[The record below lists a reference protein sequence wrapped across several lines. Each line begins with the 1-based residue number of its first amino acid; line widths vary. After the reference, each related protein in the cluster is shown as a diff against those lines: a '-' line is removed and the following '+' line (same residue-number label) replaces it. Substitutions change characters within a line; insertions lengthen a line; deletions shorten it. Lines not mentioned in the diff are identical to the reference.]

1 MLFVRRRLRLFVIIN
16 LTVVNGPFYILFPLC
31 RATAICHPDV
41 HTHAHRWLVYRSIP
55 IYIYILLCTRVVNH
69 GQHKVTDDGDNNN
82 NT

>member
-41 HTHAHRWLVYRSIP
+41 HTHTHTDGRSIDR
-55 IYIYILLCTRVVNH
+55 YLYILLCTRVVNH

-82 NT
+82 NK